1 MAPFGNVVVS
11 VGFRLPGM
19 TTADGHPLVA
29 QSYRAV
35 ITPGYAEALGMRL
48 LKGRL
53 FRETDISAAI
63 LPMLVNA
70 SFAQRY
76 FTDGKGVIGRQFI
89 GVFDSK
95 DTVTQVVGVVAD
107 VLPSIL
113 NAVPQPQIYT
123 LQRPTTKTSNATLV
137 VKTDDDPSRVAPILR
152 QLVQQFDPRAS
163 LDQVGSLRS
172 KTSAS
177 VSEPRFTALVM
188 AAFSVLALT
197 LAATGLYGV
206 LSYTVAQRQREIGLR
221 SVLGAT
227 RGRLIAMVLR
237 EGLGVTALGLVLGL
251 AIATLAMR
259 EMANV
264 LFGVSPFD
272 IVAFTL
278 APLVLGA
285 VACAACLL
293 PAWRAAT
300 TNPVSA
306 LNAE

>member
-1 MAPFGNVVVS
+1 
-11 VGFRLPGM
+11 
-19 TTADGHPLVA
+19 
-29 QSYRAV
+29 
-35 ITPGYAEALGMRL
+35 
-48 LKGRL
+48 
-53 FRETDISAAI
+53 
-63 LPMLVNA
+63 MLTQATQV
-70 SFAQRY
+70 
-76 FTDGKGVIGRQFI
+76 T
-89 GVFDSK
+89 GVFGSK

-107 VLPSIL
+107 VLPPSL

-123 LQRPTTKTSNATLV
+123 LQRPTTKTSNATLI
-137 VKTDDDPSRVAPILR
+137 VKTYDDPSRMAPLLR
-152 QLVQQFDPRAS
+152 QLVQQLDPGAS

-177 VSEPRFTALVM
+177 LSEPRFTAFVM

-221 SVLGAT
+221 SALGAT
-227 RGRLIAMVLR
+227 RGGLIALVLR
-237 EGLGVTALGLVLGL
+237 EGLGVTAVGLVLGL
-251 AIATLAMR
+251 AIAALAMR

-264 LFGVSPFD
+264 LFGVSPLD

-285 VACAACLL
+285 VAFAACLL